1 MNFGTGPLTSCDPVL
16 NSLDYP
22 YLATVVGYPY

>member
-1 MNFGTGPLTSCDPVL
+1 MFTTGPLTSCDPIL